1 MKFVFIVVLVCLS
14 GCVHSVTS
22 NSPDWYFQI
31 ASPKHYDVWVEHI
44 EFERSGVGRW
54 SHPAGTLSCC
64 WSGRFGPTGITGSM
78 EYFPD
83 YIGIQWF
90 SLAEKKYYQ
99 RLIMVEPE
107 WQQLMSQPAWTK
119 SSQGPQLRPR
129 NFLVFGLAP
138 GGEIVI
144 WMKGQIGNEIELAR
158 LQANELEGDPGHYS
172 ALLEGYRKEH
182 GEYLRRNGVPLSG
195 W

>member
-1 MKFVFIVVLVCLS
+1 
-14 GCVHSVTS
+14 
-22 NSPDWYFQI
+22 
-31 ASPKHYDVWVEHI
+31 
-44 EFERSGVGRW
+44 
-54 SHPAGTLSCC
+54 
-64 WSGRFGPTGITGSM
+64 M

>member
-1 MKFVFIVVLVCLS
+1 MKFVSIVVLVCLS
-14 GCVHSVTS
+14 GCVHSVTTD
-22 NSPDWYFQI
+22 SPDWYFQI

-44 EFERSGVGRW
+44 EFERAEVGHW

-64 WSGRFGPTGITGSM
+64 WRGKFGPTGITGSM

-90 SLAEKKYYQ
+90 SLAEQKFYQ
-99 RLIMVEPE
+99 RLIIVEPE
-107 WQQLMSQPAWTK
+107 WQQLMSQPAWTQ
-119 SSQGPQLRPR
+119 SSEGRLLKPR
-129 NFLVFGLAP
+129 NFLVLGLAP

-144 WMKGQIGNEIELAR
+144 WMKGQIGNEVELTR
-158 LQANELEGDPGHYS
+158 LQANELEGDPGDYS
-172 ALLEGYRKEH
+172 TVSNRYWREN
-182 GEYLRRNGVPLSG
+182 GEYLRQNGIPLNG